1 MGTSEETVINSRI
14 TAFGGRELPA
24 GDVAVATAPGTPKP
38 LKGPDVWPR
47 PPSQPPLLPP
57 QPPSSPPPPPP
68 SSPWPPPPPSPSPSL
83 LPLSPPSPPQ
93 HLQQPL
99 LSRRAAPVVAMCRVA
114 GPGGEWSDRGA
125 TGHGQLSLMA
135 ARASIGRTPFYQA
148 SPRENSPL
156 PTRPAS
162 ELSTPNSYAEPCAD
176 KYSAILRQA
185 LDTVYNGP
193 TDAGT
198 SVAT

>member
-1 MGTSEETVINSRI
+1 MAWATVSTSTAATATAVLTASI
-14 TAFGGRELPA
+14 TAV
-24 GDVAVATAPGTPKP
+24 VAVAAATTVTVAVAAAAITT
-38 LKGPDVWPR
+38 V
-47 PPSQPPLLPP
+47 
-57 QPPSSPPPPPP
+57 
-68 SSPWPPPPPSPSPSL
+68 
-83 LPLSPPSPPQ
+83 
-93 HLQQPL
+93 
-99 LSRRAAPVVAMCRVA
+99 AAPTFTAATAVAACCPCGGDVQGGRTR
-114 GPGGEWSDRGA
+114 GEWSDRGA

-176 KYSAILRQA
+176 EYSAILRQA
-185 LDTVYNGP
+185 LDTVYNGL